1 MLSCKAV
8 SRLASDALDR
18 SLPLAQR
25 MAMRL
30 HLMMCRACDRYSRQ
44 IRSLRE
50 LLRRYPE
57 QLEPDPAEER
67 RLSLA
72 AKQRMRQAIA
82 NAAR

>member
-1 MLSCKAV
+1 MPSCKDV
-8 SRLASDALDR
+8 SRLVSDALDR

-25 MAMRL
+25 VAVRI
-30 HLMMCRACDRYSRQ
+30 HLVMCQACDLYSRQ

-72 AKQRMRQAIA
+72 AKQRMRQAIE
-82 NAAR
+82 NASR